1 MLEKVGP
8 APRPRVLLRRA
19 GAFVRW
25 NSPRTRQEAAHLAPQ
40 EVGSVL
46 FETSCRFVYL
56 FKLSWL
62 PLPHP
67 LGTFFGRNE
76 VDFPQFETVVFQHD
90 GGHRAVPFTS
100 DNDEAIIRSEPHLES
115 FLFAVWRRTDFAK
128 TELLEKCKRGPHG
141 LHELRQRWRLD
152 IVGHDNSPTR
162 PQQSVVQAVYPIV
175 TERRAT
181 ARRPA
186 APVAPVPHD
195 VGLRV
200 LPASA

>member
-1 MLEKVGP
+1 
-8 APRPRVLLRRA
+8 
-19 GAFVRW
+19 
-25 NSPRTRQEAAHLAPQ
+25 
-40 EVGSVL
+40 VL

-62 PLPHP
+62 PLPHR

-128 TELLEKCKRGPHG
+128 TELLEKCTALTVCMNCGSVGASISSVMTIHPRGRSSPPCKPYIQSSPSARQPVGPPHP
-141 LHELRQRWRLD
+141 
-152 IVGHDNSPTR
+152 S
-162 PQQSVVQAVYPIV
+162 
-175 TERRAT
+175 RRFPMT
-181 ARRPA
+181 
-186 APVAPVPHD
+186 
-195 VGLRV
+195 
-200 LPASA
+200 